1 MDWNGEEIDGTIPRR
16 SFMVRGKRLLVA
28 ANERL
33 TRPVMRQLLDYVGE
47 RSGIEGADCILVL
60 PLVGPGGSYI
70 LVNLL
75 AYPPGSRKALVK
87 KQSLEMTGGRLE
99 LVVESSLTGDE
110 WQVSRLAGMA
120 VRR

>member
-1 MDWNGEEIDGTIPRR
+1 M
-16 SFMVRGKRLLVA
+16 
-28 ANERL
+28 
-33 TRPVMRQLLDYVGE
+33 
-47 RSGIEGADCILVL
+47 
-60 PLVGPGGSYI
+60 
-70 LVNLL
+70 VNLL